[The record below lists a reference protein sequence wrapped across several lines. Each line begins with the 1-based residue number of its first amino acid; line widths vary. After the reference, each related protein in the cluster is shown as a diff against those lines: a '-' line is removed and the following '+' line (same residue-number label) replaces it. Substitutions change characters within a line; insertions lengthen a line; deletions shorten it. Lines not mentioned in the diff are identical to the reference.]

1 MGLVFIAESSS
12 MTVGTHLMIEVV
24 YCLQVGH
31 AMVHPGTGVG
41 GLFEVD

>member
-1 MGLVFIAESSS
+1 MSS

-24 YCLQVGH
+24 CCLQVGMPWYIRG
-31 AMVHPGTGVG
+31 AGVG